1 MNYLKEFKQLNASN
15 VFSIHKIEWWLL
27 KYSEVYKKEYNCFYS
42 QHLSEL
48 EDGSTVRLPPFGKKS
63 EQEKFLDLYKA
74 LDNISQFHRNEKY
87 FEQEVITYL
96 KIKESKTELIAWA
109 LKNEELGA
117 NKYVCFLL
125 DYLDYDE
132 DEKVNH
138 LSVFVPSL
146 KDLDIFVDRQDFKF
160 TIEFLEIFNEIYWV
174 QEFLPES
181 LENIRKSIL
190 PNTTAF
196 NE

>member
-1 MNYLKEFKQLNASN
+1 MDWLKEFQELPQNN
-15 VFSIHKIEWWLL
+15 IYSIVRIEWWLM
-27 KYSEVYKKEYNCFYS
+27 KYSEVYKNEYKCFYS
-42 QHLSEL
+42 QYLIEL
-48 EDGSTVRLPPFGKKS
+48 EDGATVRLPPFGKKTDT
-63 EQEKFLDLYKA
+63 EKFLDLYQA

-96 KIKESKTELIAWA
+96 KIKESKTELKAWA

-132 DEKVNH
+132 DENVNH

-174 QEFLPES
+174 QEILPES
-181 LENIRKSIL
+181 LKNIH
-190 PNTTAF
+190 N
-196 NE
+196 

>member
-1 MNYLKEFKQLNASN
+1 MVTPINDFKELLENN
-15 VFSIHKIEWWLL
+15 ILSISHIEWWLL
-27 KYSEVYKKEYNCFYS
+27 KYSKVYKNEYKCFYS
-42 QHLSEL
+42 QYLFEL
-48 EDGSTVRLPPFGKKS
+48 EDGTTVRLPPCGKKT
-63 EQEKFLDLYKA
+63 ETEKFLDLYKA

-96 KIKESKTELIAWA
+96 KIKESKKELKAWA

-174 QEFLPES
+174 QEILPES
-181 LENIRKSIL
+181 LENIRSTLTK
-190 PNTTAF
+190 NTATI
-196 NE
+196 E